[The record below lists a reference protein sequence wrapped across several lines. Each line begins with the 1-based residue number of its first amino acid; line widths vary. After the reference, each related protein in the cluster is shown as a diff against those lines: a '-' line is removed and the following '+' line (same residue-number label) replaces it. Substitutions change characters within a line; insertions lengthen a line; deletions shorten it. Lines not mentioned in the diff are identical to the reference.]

1 MNYLEA
7 WREGHEAGMS
17 LTLKIINEITGHDF
31 ETASEV
37 ILYIKQL
44 EGDEDFKIAIREHK
58 EEQQIKQPDNDELST
73 KEKKFIEHMAQRMA
87 INNWLWSD

>member
-17 LTLKIINEITGHDF
+17 LTLKIINELTGHDF

-44 EGDEDFKIAIREHK
+44 EGDEDFKLAIKEHK
-58 EEQQIKQPDNDELST
+58 EEKQEQPKQPDNDELST
-73 KEKKFIEHMAQRMA
+73 KEKKFIRKK
-87 INNWLWSD
+87 NC